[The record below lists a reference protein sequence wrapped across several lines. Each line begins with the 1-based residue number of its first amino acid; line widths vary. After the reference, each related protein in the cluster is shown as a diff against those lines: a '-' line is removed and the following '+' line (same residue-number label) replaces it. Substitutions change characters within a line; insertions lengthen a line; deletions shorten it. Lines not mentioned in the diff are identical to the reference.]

1 MKPARDSMSEFGPG
15 IDVGLVA
22 GEDLTTFRFVA
33 LGDDGKLY
41 TATGASDE
49 LVVGVTGM
57 GVSAGSAVPA
67 TFTGVA
73 KIESAEALSPGAPI
87 VSDGYGR
94 AANWIDAL
102 SPTLGICLRASIG
115 AGEITLLLFT
125 PRVWPV
131 VDGEVVPVFA
141 GRYT

>member
-1 MKPARDSMSEFGPG
+1 VSEFGPG

-33 LGDDGKLY
+33 LGDDGLLY
-41 TATGASDE
+41 QATGASDE

-57 GVSAGSAVPA
+57 GVSAGDAVPA

-73 KIESAEALSPGAPI
+73 KIEAAEQLYAGAPI

-102 SPTLGICLRASIG
+102 SPTLGVCLRAAAG
-115 AGEITLLLFT
+115 ASEITLLLFT
-125 PRVWPV
+125 PRTWPV
-131 VDGEVVPVFA
+131 VDGEVIPIFG
-141 GRYT
+141 GRYS

>member
-1 MKPARDSMSEFGPG
+1 MSEYGPG

-41 TATGASDE
+41 QATGASEE

-57 GVSAGSAVPA
+57 GVSAGTAVPA
-67 TFTGVA
+67 TFVGVA
-73 KIESAEALSPGAPI
+73 KTEAAEQLCAGAPI
-87 VSDGYGR
+87 VSDGFGR

-102 SPTLGICLRASIG
+102 SPTLGICLRAATG
-115 AGEITLLLFT
+115 AGEVILLLFT

-131 VDGEVVPVFA
+131 VDGEVVPVYA